1 MSRPPSAESI
11 IRNTKR
17 EIYEPV
23 TPIGTELIIPN
34 YSGVKTA
41 DGKLKGDGSAL
52 TGVSSA
58 PVGTITMFGGAAAPT
73 GWLLC
78 DHSSLLRAGTYAD
91 LFAVIGTTFGSADG
105 THFNV
110 PDMSGIFPVGAGN
123 GNLGGGG
130 GMVKANGG
138 AYARGLGTYYTD
150 KMQGH
155 KHNLGITAPAAG
167 PAAGVWTASTG
178 TTQEVTIST
187 ITDGT
192 NGTPRT
198 GDETSPAALGL
209 SFIIKY

>member
-41 DGKLKGDGSAL
+41 NGQIKDNNGILI
-52 TGVSSA
+52 
-58 PVGTITMFGGAAAPT
+58 PVGTIIMYGAAAAPT

-78 DHSSLLRAGTYAD
+78 NHSSLLRAGTYAD

-150 KMQGH
+150 RMQGH

-178 TTQEVTIST
+178 TTQEVTTSP